1 MSLTYWLII
10 LGLIYLAGLVIA
22 TLSARKQ
29 NESDDDFLNAGGDL
43 GFMLGGLTVA
53 ATLFSTFTLLGMPD
67 FFRTH
72 GVGGWIFLAIS
83 DAVLAF
89 VIIWFGLHLR
99 RKVAEKKGFRGIAGL
114 MQDCY
119 GNRWSGYL
127 YLTGIFVFLVPYVS
141 IQIRGIGIFMSA
153 IFPEFMPIWGWATCI
168 VLIMLCYSELGGLKA
183 IIYADAI
190 QGVILLS
197 VTLLIAYGC
206 INSFGNVQLMFEEV
220 RTSSE
225 ALLSVPGPKGLLTS
239 QFLIASFL
247 VIIMVP
253 LTQPQMTIRIVIMR
267 DTKSLCR
274 MAVLLSLFATA
285 IIAATLAIGMYGAV
299 HYPDTETSAF
309 LANVLIFD
317 QLPIIGAIVAIGL
330 IAAAIST
337 ADSQLFALGSELR
350 SVLSGDEKKLM
361 RITKTAIIVFALTA
375 LVTAIFSGNELVLLA
390 RLSFA
395 GTAML
400 APLILAA
407 VLTPNKAGTE
417 VMFASGLALFLF
429 IGSVFGLIPETI
441 GEYRID
447 LILLVGSFS
456 VAFVSVSLRR
466 YLQPANDGVLN

>member
-1 MSLTYWLII
+1 MSLTYWLIA
-10 LGLIYLAGLVIA
+10 LGLIYLGSLVIA

-29 NESDDDFLNAGGDL
+29 NEGGGEFLTAGGDL
-43 GFMLGGLTVA
+43 GFLLGGLTVA

-83 DAVLAF
+83 DAALAF
-89 VIIWFGLHLR
+89 VIIWFGIHLR
-99 RKVAEKKGFRGIAGL
+99 RKVVEKGFRGVAGL
-114 MQDCY
+114 IQDCY
-119 GNRWSGYL
+119 GNRWSGYV
-127 YLTGIFVFLVPYVS
+127 YLVGVFVFMVPYVS

-153 IFPEFMPIWGWATCI
+153 IFPEFMPIWGWAACI
-168 VLIMLCYSELGGLKA
+168 VAVMLCYSELGGLKA

-206 INSFGNVQLMFEEV
+206 VNSFGSLQLMFEEV
-220 RTSSE
+220 RVSSE
-225 ALLSVPGPKGLLTS
+225 ALLSVPGPKGLLTT
-239 QFLIASFL
+239 QFLVASFV

-253 LTQPQMTIRIVIMR
+253 LTQPQMTIRLVIMS

-274 MAVLLSLFATA
+274 MAILLSLFATA
-285 IIAATLAIGMYGAV
+285 IIGATLAVGMYGAV

-309 LANVLIFD
+309 LANTLIFD
-317 QLPIIGAIVAIGL
+317 QLPVIGATVAIGL

-350 SVLSGDEKKLM
+350 SVLTGDDQKLM
-361 RITKTAIIVFALTA
+361 RITKAAIILFALTA
-375 LVTAIFSGNELVLLA
+375 LITAIFTGNELVMLA

-407 VLTPNKAGTE
+407 VLTPNKAGNE
-417 VMFASGLALFLF
+417 VMFASGTALFLF
-429 IGSVFGLIPETI
+429 IGSVFGLIPEAYNGI
-441 GEYRID
+441 RID
-447 LILLVGSFS
+447 LILLGSSLLVAVISIYVRSRPQS
-456 VAFVSVSLRR
+456 VK
-466 YLQPANDGVLN
+466 PAIQ